1 MDYLIDLSELAGD
14 LGIYRRVEFDPEL
27 LVPQQSI
34 RALCFENKCGHF
46 NSHYMCP
53 PHVGSIEENAAQLS
67 KFQRAILLQYSKP
80 LDVEN
85 DTQGL
90 IQSKIDFHEKILQLE
105 DFARNTA
112 GSGSAKVP
120 GVWGLIGGT
129 CELCAECRAK
139 TGEPCPYPER
149 ARPSLEALAIDVV
162 ALLDRFS
169 LDSRFH
175 ADRIAWTGCLLFG
188 SR

>member
-1 MDYLIDLSELAGD
+1 MDYLIELSELAGE
-14 LGIYRRVEFDPEL
+14 LGIDRRVELDPQL

-34 RALCFENKCGHF
+34 RALCLENKCGHF

-53 PHVGSIEENAAQLS
+53 PHVGSIEDNAAALS
-67 KFQRAILLQYSKP
+67 RYQRAILLQYSKP

-85 DTQGL
+85 DTDGL
-90 IQSKIDFHEKILQLE
+90 IQSKIDFHQKVLE
-105 DFARNTA
+105 LERHFRELT
-112 GSGSAKVP
+112 GREPTTGI
-120 GVWGLIGGT
+120 WGLIGGT
-129 CELCAECRAK
+129 CELCAECKAI
-139 TGEPCPYPER
+139 TGEPCPYPQR

-175 ADRIAWTGCLLFG
+175 ADRITWTGCLLFG
-188 SR
+188 SE